1 MSEALRA
8 VTRSTLYAL
17 VLELGHLSGKQV
29 ASLIGL
35 APFNDDSGT
44 RERRRRIRGGRADV
58 REVLYMAA
66 MSARLH
72 DATIRTFYDRLL
84 AAGKIHHVA
93 IVARMRKVIVV
104 LNSMY

>member
-72 DATIRTFYDRLL
+72 DATFVRSATASFQQERSTTSPLSP
-84 AAGKIHHVA
+84 AC
-93 IVARMRKVIVV
+93 AR
-104 LNSMY
+104 SSSS